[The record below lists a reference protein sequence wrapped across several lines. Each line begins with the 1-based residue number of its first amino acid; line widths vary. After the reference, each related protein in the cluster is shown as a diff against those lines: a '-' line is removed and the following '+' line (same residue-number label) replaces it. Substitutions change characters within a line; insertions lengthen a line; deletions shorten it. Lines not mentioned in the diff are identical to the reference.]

1 MTVKNKKDFFRKRKV
16 PGYSNLNT
24 LELNELFKSM
34 KVKFGKKRK
43 KTVRKSKT
51 VGKPV
56 RKKTV
61 HKKTVHKK
69 KTVRRAR

>member
-1 MTVKNKKDFFRKRKV
+1 MVKYLQDNDIGGYSGKNKSDLVALLK
-16 PGYSNLNT
+16 
-24 LELNELFKSM
+24 KSM
-34 KVKFGKKRK
+34 QFGKRK